1 MIQIMVKDG
10 EISTREVTHV
20 PEVDEETLRRSL
32 GALKVPHFD
41 PARRARYIANLVD
54 QEERKKEANHGC
66 NQHGR
71 MVNRLCSIWHD
82 PRNGTFMS
90 IKEKNRC
97 RVGSSA
103 SANV

>member
-32 GALKVPHFD
+32 GALKVSHFD

-54 QEERKKEANHGC
+54 QEERKKEEEQKPITDAIN
-66 NQHGR
+66 
-71 MVNRLCSIWHD
+71 MVVWSIACVVFGMILGMVRL
-82 PRNGTFMS
+82 
-90 IKEKNRC
+90 
-97 RVGSSA
+97 
-103 SANV
+103 

>member
-41 PARRARYIANLVD
+41 PARRARYIANMVD
-54 QEERKKEANHGC
+54 QEERKKEEEQKLITDAINTVVWSIACVVFGTIL
-66 NQHGR
+66 G
-71 MVNRLCSIWHD
+71 MVRL
-82 PRNGTFMS
+82 
-90 IKEKNRC
+90 
-97 RVGSSA
+97 
-103 SANV
+103 